1 MAERGD
7 KGERE
12 EDFPIYK
19 SCDLRRSNG
28 PIFNPSSVT

>member
-7 KGERE
+7 EGKRE

-19 SCDLRRSNG
+19 SCDLRVQ
-28 PIFNPSSVT
+28 SSIRLR